1 MKVNG
6 TLDMGKGVSNEG
18 AVNKQSRDCK
28 RSADPDEDVEALLPC
43 LLFDLSDKLL

>member
-6 TLDMGKGVSNEG
+6 TLAIGRGMSAEG
-18 AVNKQSRDCK
+18 AINKQSRDCR

-43 LLFDLSDKLL
+43 